1 MVELDKKHIEQKLF
15 SSEFNFED
23 SSVFKELMNL
33 YPWCSTFTVVYL
45 KSLSLTND
53 MRFQKE
59 LEEYAV
65 HLNSREII
73 YDLISGSEIGDLQKH
88 SEEEKF
94 STVEPVVNNEI
105 ENEIGEAPAESTDE
119 PPLQQDDELDKLIVS
134 NVISD
139 NIINEIEDENRS
151 QDPVKKITEEKGS
164 EKKPEIKNI
173 TKSVD
178 APKSFNDWLRQG
190 DKKSKESVSK
200 EYLTFEKPK
209 TDFFKPQATAKES
222 IAKKNLPVSETLA
235 KVFESQGNYP
245 MAISTYEQLILIFPE
260 KKIFFANQIEKIN
273 SKII

>member
-1 MVELDKKHIEQKLF
+1 MVELDKKNIEQKLF
-15 SSEFNFED
+15 SSDFKFED

-73 YDLISGSEIGDLQKH
+73 YDLISASEVSKLQDQT
-88 SEEEKF
+88 EEVEK
-94 STVEPVVNNEI
+94 VLAVDVNNEK
-105 ENEIGEAPAESTDE
+105 ENVIFEPSTESDDSTS
-119 PPLQQDDELDKLIVS
+119 LQQDDELNKLIVS
-134 NVISD
+134 NVISE
-139 NIINEIEDENRS
+139 NIINEIEDHS
-151 QDPVKKITEEKGS
+151 KTQDPVKEIIEEKL
-164 EKKPEIKNI
+164 KKQNPQTQNS
-173 TKSVD
+173 TKSD
-178 APKSFNDWLRQG
+178 GAPKSFNDWLRQG
-190 DKKSKESVSK
+190 DKKNSESVSK

-209 TDFFKPQATAKES
+209 TDFFKPQASAKES

-235 KVFESQGNYP
+235 KVFESQGNYS

-260 KKIFFANQIEKIN
+260 KKIFFANQIEQIN

>member
-45 KSLSLTND
+45 KSLSLNND

-73 YDLISGSEIGDLQKH
+73 YDLIRGSENAELQDH
-88 SEEEKF
+88 SEQGEKLPIVEEVHISKKENDIQ
-94 STVEPVVNNEI
+94 EPSQGVDDVTN
-105 ENEIGEAPAESTDE
+105 
-119 PPLQQDDELDKLIVS
+119 LKQDDELDKLIVS

-139 NIINEIEDENRS
+139 NIINEIENNS
-151 QDPVKKITEEKGS
+151 SIQDPVKEVKKEVSHKKIETSDTDQSNES
-164 EKKPEIKNI
+164 
-173 TKSVD
+173 
-178 APKSFNDWLRQG
+178 PKSFNDWLRQG
-190 DKKSKESVSK
+190 GQKNNESNSK

-209 TDFFKPQATAKES
+209 TDFFKPQASAKES
-222 IAKKNLPVSETLA
+222 LAKKNLPVSETLA
-235 KVFESQGNYP
+235 KVFESQGNYS

-260 KKIFFANQIEKIN
+260 KKIFFANQIEQIN

>member
-1 MVELDKKHIEQKLF
+1 MVELDKKNIEQKLF
-15 SSEFNFED
+15 SSDFNFED

-73 YDLISGSEIGDLQKH
+73 YDLIRGSEISELQEH
-88 SEEEKF
+88 SPDGERFSNVEAVHSDEK
-94 STVEPVVNNEI
+94 
-105 ENEIGEAPAESTDE
+105 ENEIHMPSKESDALHSMQE
-119 PPLQQDDELDKLIVS
+119 DDELDKLIVS

-139 NIINEIEDENRS
+139 NIINEIENNGS
-151 QDPVKKITEEKGS
+151 IQDSVKEEKKES
-164 EKKPEIKNI
+164 NEKYIEALVTDQSNE
-173 TKSVD
+173 S
-178 APKSFNDWLRQG
+178 PKSFNDWLRQG
-190 DKKSKESVSK
+190 DQNSDESNSK

-209 TDFFKPQATAKES
+209 KDFFKPQAKAKES

-235 KVFESQGNYP
+235 KVFESQGNYL

-260 KKIFFANQIEKIN
+260 KKIFFANQIEKIK